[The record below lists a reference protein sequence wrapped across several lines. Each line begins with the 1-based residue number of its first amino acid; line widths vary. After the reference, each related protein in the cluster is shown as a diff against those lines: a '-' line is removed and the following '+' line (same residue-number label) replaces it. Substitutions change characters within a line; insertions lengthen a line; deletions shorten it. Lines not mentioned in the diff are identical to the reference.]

1 MGMVRLAIAGS
12 GGMAHYHAKKFSS
25 IPSCEVDACKDHV
38 LENAIQFARAHNIP
52 HWFDNLSELLA
63 QKRANALS
71 CAVIDRR
78 HASMCTEALNGDLAV
93 FCEKPMTRTL
103 SEAENLAALATER
116 GLTTYVNYSKRN
128 APALHALKRLVSHRD
143 LGKIESVCATYH
155 QGWVATGMWGD
166 WRTVPRW
173 RWRLLPEDCTAG
185 VVGDLGSHVVDAL
198 LFVFGELSIEK
209 ITEAIDMRMA
219 DKCKLLGDLRPTPEF
234 LSATSAW
241 LQIEAQCQIP
251 SVNST
256 NILITTIDK
265 NSLDD
270 FSIVVI
276 GERATAVMDLRK
288 SRSTVTVT
296 THDTGISTE
305 ITGNPV
311 ASTYEQF
318 CQLVNT
324 DNLDLRSTLPQ
335 VVPDFSYG
343 LKIQRILNSLAPG
356 GLAQ

>member
-1 MGMVRLAIAGS
+1 
-12 GGMAHYHAKKFSS
+12 MAHYHAKKFSS

-52 HWFDNLSELLA
+52 YWFDNLSELLA
-63 QKRANALS
+63 QKRTNALS

-143 LGKIESVCATYH
+143 LGKIESVCATYR

-173 RWRLLPEDCTAG
+173 RWRLLPESCTAG

-198 LFVFGELSIEK
+198 LFVFGELSVEK

-219 DKCKLLGDLRPTPEF
+219 DDRNLLGDLRPTSEF
-234 LSATSAW
+234 LSPATAW
-241 LQIEAQCQIP
+241 LQIEAKCQIP
-251 SVNST
+251 SANST
-256 NILITTIDK
+256 NILITTIDT
-265 NSLDD
+265 NALDD
-270 FSIVVI
+270 FSIVVT
-276 GERATAVMDLRK
+276 GERSTAVMDLRK
-288 SRSTVTVT
+288 SRTTVTLT
-296 THDTGISTE
+296 SHGTGISTE
-305 ITGNPV
+305 ITGDPV

-318 CQLVNT
+318 CQLVNAKIP
-324 DNLDLRSTLPQ
+324 DSGLSLPHPI
-335 VVPDFSYG
+335 PDFSYG
-343 LKIQRILNSLAPG
+343 LKIQRILNSLVPG